1 MTRKE
6 LISNYKNTKFRMG
19 VFQVRNTSNN
29 KIFVSSSTHLEAM
42 FNRYKAQLNFGGHKN
57 LELQSDWNN
66 LGEQNFVFEI
76 LSEIQHDEE
85 NQNDAAK
92 EVKLLEQMFI
102 DELQPFEDK
111 GYNKKILS
119 KHKK

>member
-1 MTRKE
+1 
-6 LISNYKNTKFRMG
+6 MG
-19 VFQVRNTSNN
+19 VFQIRNTSNN
-29 KIFVSSSTHLEAM
+29 KIFVSSSTNIKAM
-42 FNRYKAQLNFGGHKN
+42 FNRCKAELNFGGHKN

-76 LSEIQHDEE
+76 LSEIKYDEE
-85 NQNDAAK
+85 KKIDSAK

-119 KHKK
+119 KT